1 MAFQPPQRQSTLGPI
16 GYSNT
21 VTSFRD
27 KFFGVRQNRFM
38 VRPAWPQQL
47 SNIPITEEITQVY
60 VKAADIPEASVGII
74 TVPWMGR
81 AIKFSGERTYVDWA
95 IQIYE
100 SNSQAN
106 DLRRAFEQW
115 LEIMDSREAH
125 NISYD
130 VTADWEVW
138 YNDVTSNDK
147 VTNPAGFTRGIV
159 LRSCFPVN
167 VGTLSM
173 DYDIADS
180 FAVFPVTMAYD
191 YWEPLGELR

>member
-1 MAFQPPQRQSTLGPI
+1 MPI
-16 GYSNT
+16 KYTNT
-21 VTSFRD
+21 VSSFRD

-38 VRPAWPQQL
+38 VRPSWPQQL
-47 SNIPITEEITQVY
+47 SGIQIKEDITQIY

-115 LEIMDSREAH
+115 LEVMDKRNEH
-125 NISYD
+125 TISYD

-147 VTNPAGFTRGIV
+147 VTNPSGFTRGIK
-159 LRSCFPVN
+159 LKKCFPVN

-191 YWEPLGELR
+191 YWEPLGELI